1 MLITVTLNDNRVI
14 RGDIDSL
21 LISSISSPITSIEI
35 DHPKSKVNI
44 ANASFYFLFKEKVVV
59 TGLGSLR
66 VLNVGYFNGVDAVG
80 YSCSDQDLGFLK
92 YDLNKF
98 SKATLNKIIKP
109 GA

>member
-1 MLITVTLNDNRVI
+1 MLITITLDDNRVV

-21 LISSISSPITSIEI
+21 LISSITSPISSVEI
-35 DHPKSKVNI
+35 DHPKSKINLTG
-44 ANASFYFLFKEKVVV
+44 ASYYFLFKEKVVV
-59 TGLGSLR
+59 AGLGSLK

-92 YDLNKF
+92 YDLSKF
-98 SKATLNKIIKP
+98 SKGTLNKIIKP